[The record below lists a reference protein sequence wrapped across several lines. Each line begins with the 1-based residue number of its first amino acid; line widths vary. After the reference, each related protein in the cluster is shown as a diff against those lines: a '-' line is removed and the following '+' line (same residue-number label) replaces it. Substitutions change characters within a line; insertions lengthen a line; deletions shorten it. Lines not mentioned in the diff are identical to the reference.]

1 MQYTTLGNTGLVV
14 SRLSFGAMTFTAGN
28 KSFAAVYKTEAEAAN
43 AMIGKALDAGIN
55 FFDTADAYAGGESE
69 TMLGRALK
77 SRRAEVV
84 ITTKVGN
91 RTGPGLVQS
100 GLSRRHILWSIDQS
114 LRRLDTDFVDCYI
127 AHKEDPYTP
136 LEETLAALD
145 EVVRLGKARYIG
157 FSNWA
162 AWRVAAAMELQ
173 KANGWAPFTHGQ
185 MHYSLLIRDVE
196 RDIVPMMQ
204 RYGLGLTVWSPLVSG
219 FLSGKY
225 TKENLSDKDN
235 RMSGFDIMPF
245 DKDAGFRL
253 VDRLRE
259 IATGHVVGAGG
270 GSGSGSG
277 GGDVVAAQ
285 GTSGGHGAASG
296 SKASV
301 AQVAI
306 AWLLAKKV
314 VSSVIVG
321 ASKLSQLE
329 DNLAASDLRLSA
341 DEIAALDEITK
352 PAAVYPNWFSELV
365 VDGPVKETLKEKGR
379 PELFG
384 RLQIFING
392 ETYEFACKFVLIFS
406 TKDTGTPTS
415 EAIFS
420 AENSVF
426 ARSTFTA
433 FSRPFFSP
441 SSMPSSRLHSATCSK
456 MSMVFFLSVIL
467 SISSLNLRLYSG
479 SSNRT

>member
-114 LRRLDTDFVDCYI
+114 LKRLDTDFVDCYI
-127 AHKEDPYTP
+127 AHKEDPHTP

-145 EVVRLGKARYIG
+145 EVVRSGKARYLG

-196 RDIVPMMQ
+196 RDIIPMMQ

-225 TKENLSDKDN
+225 TKESLSDKDN

-245 DKDAGFRL
+245 DKEAGFRL

-259 IATGHVVGAGG
+259 IADGHVVGGG
-270 GSGSGSG
+270 GAGAHG
-277 GGDVVAAQ
+277 GG
-285 GTSGGHGAASG
+285 GGGG
-296 SKASV
+296 GGKASV

-314 VSSVIVG
+314 VSSVILG
-321 ASKLSQLE
+321 ASKLHQLE
-329 DNLAASDLRLSA
+329 DNLAAADLRLSA
-341 DEIAALDEITK
+341 EEVAALDEQTK
-352 PAAVYPNWFSELV
+352 PGAVYPNWFSELV
-365 VDGPVKETLKEKGR
+365 VDGPVKEALK
-379 PELFG
+379 
-384 RLQIFING
+384 
-392 ETYEFACKFVLIFS
+392 
-406 TKDTGTPTS
+406 
-415 EAIFS
+415 
-420 AENSVF
+420 
-426 ARSTFTA
+426 
-433 FSRPFFSP
+433 
-441 SSMPSSRLHSATCSK
+441 
-456 MSMVFFLSVIL
+456 
-467 SISSLNLRLYSG
+467 
-479 SSNRT
+479 